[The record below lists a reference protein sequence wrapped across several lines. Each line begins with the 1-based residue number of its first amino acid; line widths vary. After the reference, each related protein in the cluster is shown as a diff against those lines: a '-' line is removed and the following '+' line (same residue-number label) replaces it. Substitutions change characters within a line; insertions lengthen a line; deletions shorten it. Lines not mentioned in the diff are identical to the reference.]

1 MKDSSE
7 ENKLV
12 ENVDQTCNAKKSSG
26 KKQGGLEKWLKPKEA
41 AAPALRR
48 TTRKRTAPKV
58 FGDLVPSK
66 QIPKSKKAGPKPKVQ
81 STSPKT
87 KEAKAKKPPKAKK
100 EASSKNIPK
109 EPKKDEIEKKRKGG
123 ENAAD
128 EPKQK
133 RGRRPKTKTVKADLS
148 DAEQGLKQSNI
159 TALFAKKN
167 SAPKDPENKSQPSA
181 KNVAESA
188 EKTPAATSLPKTLQ
202 KPDPTADVDKL
213 LQQIAEYNE
222 EVKTEPVDEEE
233 VIRREIAENN
243 KRIEELNMG
252 LKTAFELFCRN
263 VLKYKAQMATLSKAE
278 IQPFVSKLFEI
289 LNDDQ
294 FPSIAW
300 NSTGDHFIIEREAFD
315 HQFLKLS
322 KEEKAPIQT
331 KEFPSFIR
339 QLNLYGFRKRREET
353 GSDPNYFSHYV
364 HKDGFFQKDRQ
375 DLLIHILRSGSS
387 REKGKFHRDFF
398 FFHDF
403 IFSSVILEK
412 QGEVTEAREQLMQE
426 KGAQGQSHYDPEQRA
441 VPLCQE
447 YVLSPQDMA
456 RRMANESDNQEIP
469 TEAETE
475 IASQNNGF
483 YQKPNGQWAQHPSW
497 LLNNLPQYGDP
508 MMAHGDWINSEPG
521 IDGQQS
527 SAQGPIQYNIAN
539 MAADFAGQMSTSLS
553 VELPLGLRTPINQAM
568 DFSTYG
574 DMPPMTESNQ
584 QPLGDPVLSN
594 IVNKDTNR
602 DALTTNITNWLRTLP
617 DKGQGTSSEEFFAS
631 MSKASASSKKPS
643 SQQSERPKTPEG
655 ESPFDF

>member
-1 MKDSSE
+1 M
-7 ENKLV
+7 
-12 ENVDQTCNAKKSSG
+12 
-26 KKQGGLEKWLKPKEA
+26 
-41 AAPALRR
+41 
-48 TTRKRTAPKV
+48 
-58 FGDLVPSK
+58 
-66 QIPKSKKAGPKPKVQ
+66 
-81 STSPKT
+81 
-87 KEAKAKKPPKAKK
+87 
-100 EASSKNIPK
+100 
-109 EPKKDEIEKKRKGG
+109 
-123 ENAAD
+123 
-128 EPKQK
+128 
-133 RGRRPKTKTVKADLS
+133 
-148 DAEQGLKQSNI
+148 
-159 TALFAKKN
+159 
-167 SAPKDPENKSQPSA
+167 
-181 KNVAESA
+181 
-188 EKTPAATSLPKTLQ
+188 
-202 KPDPTADVDKL
+202 DKL

-252 LKTAFELFCRN
+252 LKTAFELFCKTEDQKRETRKRAVKAEPSANQEKKPAVKRGPAKRGTRGVGKRN
-263 VLKYKAQMATLSKAE
+263 VVKRVSAKDKAKYKAQMATLSKAE

-387 REKGKFHRDFF
+387 REK
-398 FFHDF
+398 
-403 IFSSVILEK
+403 EK

-594 IVNKDTNR
+594 IVNQDTNR

-643 SQQSERPKTPEG
+643 SQESERPKTPEG